1 VIAEVAVPIVGIDEA
16 LSYAVPVSMEPR
28 IAAGMRV
35 VVNVGSK
42 RVVGLV
48 MDVHDDTKR
57 IAQLIEKM
65 GGAKLRPVFDTVD
78 EAPIVDD
85 AQLALVKFVASYYM
99 AELGACARLV
109 LPPDTASVVE
119 RRYQLTEQGER
130 ARVFADALGLTKKSD
145 RALLELF
152 APGER
157 KPERKI
163 ARTKAA
169 RDKVA
174 DLVVRGF
181 IEEIRAESAAGKVR
195 HTEHLVVVDGG
206 AEVPKRATSLAAF
219 DAWLRAF
226 NKREGRAATMHE
238 AEVATGSGAR
248 GKAKKLAALGRVRID
263 ETVPVTTSSAA
274 SLKQRGLA
282 ESLTEHQQ
290 HAVARIER
298 AIDARA
304 TTAFLIEGVTGSGK
318 TEVYLRAL
326 RACLDRGRSA
336 ILLVPEIGLTP
347 QLVGRV
353 EAALADRPGDVVV
366 LHSGITAPARRDALA
381 RLREGSARVAVGA
394 RSALFAPVRDLG
406 LIVVDEEHDGS
417 LKQDEQPRYHARD
430 VALWRARNEG
440 AVCVLGSATPSLE
453 TRHNVDLKK
462 IELIELPTRAPRPGG
477 AAGAMPD
484 VEVIDL
490 RARDGM
496 KEARKRDRLN
506 ADEGPG
512 VVLSA
517 PLVEAMGTTLAD
529 GGQVVLF
536 LNKRGYA
543 SAVLCEAC
551 GHIETCPNCSVSLTL
566 HRRRAGARAT
576 GSRGV
581 PGLVPGERPPGTSPG
596 APHAAAGHSA
606 AGLVCHQCDFESQVP
621 TTCIDC
627 GNDALLALGLGTER
641 LESEVKARFPDARVA
656 RLDRDAL
663 QKKGALEQT
672 LAKIHAREVDI
683 VVGTQMV
690 AKGHDFP
697 GVRLVGVVLADIAL
711 AMPDFRASERA
722 FALIAQVAGRAGRGE
737 EAGRVLVQTYSP
749 GAPAIAFA
757 LTHDVKGFAA
767 QELAERK
774 MHNYPPFTR
783 AALLRIEGEEA
794 SVVPTLA
801 ADVASAALNGA
812 ISAGIVKRGASG
824 GSTIVGP
831 APCALEKLQGRTRW
845 QVFVRTETVQ
855 QRTRVLDAVR
865 AATRAGQP
873 LARDLQRARAR
884 LILDLD
890 PIRVL

>member
-1 VIAEVAVPIVGIDEA
+1 MIAEVAVPVVGIEEA

-35 VVNVGSK
+35 VVNVGTK

-48 MDVHDDTKR
+48 MDTHNDAKR
-57 IAQLIEKM
+57 IAQLVARM
-65 GGAKLRPVFDTVD
+65 GTERAKLRPVLDVVD
-78 EAPIVDD
+78 EAPIVDEP
-85 AQLALVKFVASYYM
+85 QLALVKFVASYYM

-119 RRYQLTEQGER
+119 RRYQLTEKGER

-145 RALLELF
+145 RAMLELF

-157 KPERKI
+157 KPERRI
-163 ARTKAA
+163 ARGKAQ
-169 RDKVA
+169 RDKLA
-174 DLVVRGF
+174 DLVARGF
-181 IEEIRAESAAGKVR
+181 IEELRAESAAGKVR
-195 HTEHLVVVDGG
+195 HVEHVVAIDGG
-206 AEVPKRATSLAAF
+206 DDVPKRATSLAAF

-226 NKREGRAATMHE
+226 TKRERRAPTLSD
-238 AEVATGSGAR
+238 AEVATGAGAR
-248 GKAKKLAALGRVRID
+248 GKVKKLVTLKRVRVD
-263 ETVPVTTSSAA
+263 ETVTTPTASAV
-274 SLKQRGLA
+274 SLQQRGLNA
-282 ESLTEHQQ
+282 LLTEHQAL
-290 HAVARIER
+290 AVTRIET
-298 AIDARA
+298 AVKDKA

-326 RACLDRGRSA
+326 RACLDRNRSA

-453 TRHNVDLKK
+453 TRHNVELKK
-462 IELIELPTRAPRPGG
+462 IELLELPTRAPRPGG
-477 AAGAMPD
+477 GAGAMPD

-490 RARDGM
+490 RARGGI

-517 PLVEAMGTTLAD
+517 PLVDAMATTLSD
-529 GGQVVLF
+529 NGQVVLF

-551 GHIETCPNCSVSLTL
+551 GHIETCPNCSVSLTF
-566 HRRRAGARAT
+566 HRRR
-576 GSRGV
+576 
-581 PGLVPGERPPGTSPG
+581 
-596 APHAAAGHSA
+596 
-606 AGLVCHQCDFESQVP
+606 AGLVCHQCDHESQVP
-621 TTCIDC
+621 ATCPDC

-656 RLDRDAL
+656 RLDRDSL

-672 LAKIHAREVDI
+672 LAKIHAREIDI

-749 GAPAIAFA
+749 NVPAIAFA

-774 MHNYPPFTR
+774 AHHYPPFTR
-783 AALLRIEGEEA
+783 AALLRVEGEEA

-812 ISAGIVKRGASG
+812 VAAGILKRGASA

-855 QRTRVLDAVR
+855 QRTRILDAVR
-865 AATRAGQP
+865 AAARTGQP